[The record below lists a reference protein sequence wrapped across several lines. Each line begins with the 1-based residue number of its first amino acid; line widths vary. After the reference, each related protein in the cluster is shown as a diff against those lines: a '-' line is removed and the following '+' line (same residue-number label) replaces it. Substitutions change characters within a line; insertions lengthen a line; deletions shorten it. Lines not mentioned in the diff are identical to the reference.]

1 MTVSTSISTAN
12 YTANGSTTTFAY
24 PFKIFANSDLVVS
37 LRNTATSVETVQV
50 LNSAYTVTGAG
61 NNAGGNVVFGTA
73 PASGNTVLIRRELP
87 LTQETDF
94 VPNDPFP
101 AAAHENALDKL
112 TMLLQQTGVAADR
125 AIVFPASEVGL
136 GLTNVLPSVSDRR
149 LKLIQFANDGSV
161 DVIAPADL
169 SNAIIGA
176 NYVFDAFTGSGATTI
191 YTLSAGPGSTNNT
204 AVYIDGVYQSKN
216 NYSVSGST
224 LTFSTAPPLNSA
236 IEIVIGDAI
245 SAGAA
250 TAASAVSYSQGGTGS
265 VSRNV
270 QSRLR
275 DYVSVKDFGAVGDGV
290 TDDTAAIQAALDYAD
305 TGSNQSSVVT
315 VFIPAGTYIHTG
327 ITIAG
332 GVNVMGDG
340 RTSTTLFLKNSTN
353 PVQSVKLES
362 SRASISKVTIDG
374 NRSNNSS
381 GIGLNADNS
390 VAAGNSAFCYI
401 EDLDIQN
408 TAGTG
413 CIVTNGNMAHLKNV
427 SITRCTTGLIAERCT
442 QLTMT
447 NVDIAKFT
455 VAGFVMQGSPAQN
468 VVVWNGGFMETTVDT
483 PTAGAPF
490 IHLKSM
496 RSTDALYIAGLWC
509 NGHFTDS
516 AFDTTGLKI
525 EDPLYVDNVTID
537 GTVFYNVKTAGTY
550 VGVANTE
557 IGLVDARGISTVGG
571 GGSFTR
577 QMGVLTQASY
587 NFDFF
592 TNEKSLTVSGTTNE
606 FIVPTGSPIEIQ
618 EMSMLVTE
626 AFAGTGNGALNFGVN
641 GSGTAF
647 GSGLVLTNPTTLN
660 TVVDFTSSLTS
671 KKSSLSFDKI
681 TFAAATPLATTGKA
695 RFKVRGIVY

>member
-1 MTVSTSISTAN
+1 MPVILKNNASSTLATAISASDTGIVVADGSKFPSLGAGYYFYATLVSSGGTIEVVKVTARVGNSLTVVRAQDGSSAASFASGALLEMRVNAASVQDAIDGVTTTPAN
-12 YTANGSTTTFAY
+12 DQFTGNGSTTNF
-24 PFKIFANSDLVVS
+24 
-37 LRNTATSVETVQV
+37 
-50 LNSAYTVTGAG
+50 
-61 NNAGGNVVFGTA
+61 
-73 PASGNTVLIRRELP
+73 
-87 LTQETDF
+87 
-94 VPNDPFP
+94 
-101 AAAHENALDKL
+101 
-112 TMLLQQTGVAADR
+112 
-125 AIVFPASEVGL
+125 
-136 GLTNVLPSVSDRR
+136 
-149 LKLIQFANDGSV
+149 
-161 DVIAPADL
+161 
-169 SNAIIGA
+169 
-176 NYVFDAFTGSGATTI
+176 
-191 YTLSAGPGSTNNT
+191 TLSVTPVSIALID
-204 AVYIDGVYQSKN
+204 VYIDGVYQNKN
-216 NYSVSGST
+216 TFSFAGAV
-224 LTFSTAPPLNSA
+224 LTFSEAPPLGA
-236 IEIVIGDAI
+236 KIEVLTNTGFGI
-245 SAGAA
+245 AGIFS
-250 TAASAVSYSQGGTGS
+250 ASAVNYNQGGTGA
-265 VSRNV
+265 VTRTV

-290 TDDTAAIQAALDYAD
+290 TDDTLAIQAALDYAD

-413 CIVTNGNMAHLKNV
+413 CVLTNGNMAHLKNV

-490 IHLKSM
+490 IHLKNM

-509 NGHFTDS
+509 NGHFTDE

-550 VGVANTE
+550 TGVANSE

-606 FIVPTGSPIEIQ
+606 YIVPTGGPIEIK

-626 AFAGTGNGALNFGVN
+626 AFSGAGNGALNFGVN
-641 GSGTAF
+641 GAGTAF
-647 GSGLVLTNPTTLN
+647 GSALVLTNSAAAN
-660 TVVDFTSSLTS
+660 TVTDYTSSLTNT
-671 KKSSLSFDKI
+671 KSTASFDRI
-681 TFAAATPLATTGKA
+681 TFAASTPFSTTGKA

>member
-1 MTVSTSISTAN
+1 MAKKPTITTLTSGFNSTTTLNNNFTALRNAFDNTLSLDGSTPNAMNADLDMNSNDILNVGEIDVQALTVDGVALYPGNAQLATTYATQS
-12 YTANGSTTTFAY
+12 YTGNGSTTVYSMGFN
-24 PFKIFANSDLVVS
+24 PGVKANV
-37 LRNTATSVETVQV
+37 N
-50 LNSAYTVTGAG
+50 
-61 NNAGGNVVFGTA
+61 
-73 PASGNTVLIRRELP
+73 
-87 LTQETDF
+87 
-94 VPNDPFP
+94 
-101 AAAHENALDKL
+101 
-112 TMLLQQTGVAADR
+112 
-125 AIVFPASEVGL
+125 
-136 GLTNVLPSVSDRR
+136 
-149 LKLIQFANDGSV
+149 
-161 DVIAPADL
+161 
-169 SNAIIGA
+169 
-176 NYVFDAFTGSGATTI
+176 
-191 YTLSAGPGSTNNT
+191 
-204 AVYIDGVYQSKN
+204 VYIDGVHQN
-216 NYSVSGST
+216 QDAFNISGTS
-224 LTFSTAPPLNSA
+224 LTFTAAPPLNSA
-236 IEIVIGDAI
+236 IEIKVPVNVNSLVNTDSSSI
-245 SAGAA
+245 
-250 TAASAVSYSQGGTGS
+250 VYSQGATGT
-265 VSRNV
+265 VTTNV
-270 QSRLR
+270 KAKLQES
-275 DYVSVKDFGAVGDGV
+275 VSVKDFGAVGNGV

-327 ITIAG
+327 ITIPG

-374 NRSNNSS
+374 NRNNNSS

-468 VVVWNGGFMETTVDT
+468 VVVWNGGFMEATVDT

-490 IHLKSM
+490 IHLKNM

-509 NGHFTDS
+509 NGHFTDE

-550 VGVANTE
+550 VGVANSE

-641 GSGTAF
+641 GAGTAF

-681 TFAAATPLATTGKA
+681 TFAAATPMSSTGKA

>member
-1 MTVSTSISTAN
+1 M
-12 YTANGSTTTFAY
+12 
-24 PFKIFANSDLVVS
+24 
-37 LRNTATSVETVQV
+37 
-50 LNSAYTVTGAG
+50 
-61 NNAGGNVVFGTA
+61 
-73 PASGNTVLIRRELP
+73 P
-87 LTQETDF
+87 LTQLAPPYPIFTDKNGDPLDAGYLYFGVVNLNPETNPIQVYYDSAF
-94 VPNDPFP
+94 TQP
-101 AAAHENALDKL
+101 AAQPLRTSNGYVMRNGSPALLFAGSQFSVTVRDKNNALVIYSPVGY
-112 TMLLQQTGVAADR
+112 GVD
-125 AIVFPASEVGL
+125 PAS
-136 GLTNVLPSVSDRR
+136 VS
-149 LKLIQFANDGSV
+149 GT
-161 DVIAPADL
+161 VIYD
-169 SNAIIGA
+169 
-176 NYVFDAFTGSGATTI
+176 DFTGDGVTTVFTLTASPSTKNAT
-191 YTLSAGPGSTNNT
+191 N
-204 AVYIDGVYQSKN
+204 VYIDGIYQSKD
-216 NYSVSGST
+216 NYNTAGST
-224 LTFSTAPPLNSA
+224 LTFTTAPPLLSS
-236 IEIVIGDAI
+236 IEVVSQESSIIG
-245 SAGAA
+245 GASSQQI
-250 TAASAVSYSQGGTGS
+250 TYNQGGSGAVT
-265 VSRNV
+265 RTV
-270 QSRLR
+270 QARLQDR
-275 DYVSVKDFGAVGDGV
+275 VSVKDFGAVGDGV
-290 TDDTAAIQAALDYAD
+290 TDDTLAIQNALNYAD
-305 TGSNQSSVVT
+305 TGSNSSSVVT

-413 CIVTNGNMAHLKNV
+413 CLVTNGNMAHLKNV

-509 NGHFTDS
+509 NGHFTDE

-550 VGVANTE
+550 TGVANSE

-606 FIVPTGSPIEIQ
+606 YIVPTGGPIEIK

-626 AFAGTGNGALNFGVN
+626 AFSGAGNGALNFGVN
-641 GSGTAF
+641 GAGTAF
-647 GSGLVLTNPTTLN
+647 GSALVLTNSAAAD
-660 TVVDFTSSLTS
+660 TVTDYTSSLTNT
-671 KKSSLSFDKI
+671 KSTASFDRI
-681 TFAAATPLATTGKA
+681 TFAASTPFSTTGKA

>member
-1 MTVSTSISTAN
+1 MAKKPTLTTLSSGFNSTTTLNNNFTALRNAFDNTLSLDGSTPNAMNADFDVNGNNILNANSIETVGLTINGVQVGSSELTPTTALFN
-12 YTANGSTTTFAY
+12 TEHTGNGSTTTFSMTY
-24 PFKIFANSDLVVS
+24 NPGVEF
-37 LRNTATSVETVQV
+37 NT
-50 LNSAYTVTGAG
+50 
-61 NNAGGNVVFGTA
+61 
-73 PASGNTVLIRRELP
+73 
-87 LTQETDF
+87 
-94 VPNDPFP
+94 
-101 AAAHENALDKL
+101 
-112 TMLLQQTGVAADR
+112 
-125 AIVFPASEVGL
+125 
-136 GLTNVLPSVSDRR
+136 
-149 LKLIQFANDGSV
+149 
-161 DVIAPADL
+161 
-169 SNAIIGA
+169 
-176 NYVFDAFTGSGATTI
+176 YVF
-191 YTLSAGPGSTNNT
+191 
-204 AVYIDGVYQSKN
+204 VDGVYQNKST
-216 NYSVSGST
+216 YSISGT
-224 LTFSTAPPLNSA
+224 NVIFSEAPPLNSK
-236 IEIVIGDAI
+236 IELNVFRALTLAETVQASNVGYT
-245 SAGAA
+245 A
-250 TAASAVSYSQGGTGS
+250 TGASALRT
-265 VSRNV
+265 V
-270 QSRLR
+270 QTKL
-275 DYVSVKDFGAVGDGV
+275 DEFVSVKDFGAVGDGV

-305 TGSNQSSVVT
+305 TGSNSSSVVT

-332 GVNVMGDG
+332 GVNVIGDG

-413 CIVTNGNMAHLKNV
+413 CLVTNGNMAHLKNV

-509 NGHFTDS
+509 NGHFTDE

-550 VGVANTE
+550 TGVANSE

-592 TNEKSLTVSGTTNE
+592 TNEKSLTTSGTTNE
-606 FIVPTGSPIEIQ
+606 YIVPTGGPIEIK

-626 AFAGTGNGALNFGVN
+626 AFSGAGNGALNFGVN
-641 GSGTAF
+641 GIGTAF
-647 GSGLVLTNPTTLN
+647 GSALVLTNSAAAG
-660 TVVDFTSSLTS
+660 TVTDYTSSLTNT
-671 KKSSLSFDKI
+671 KSTASFDRI
-681 TFAAATPLATTGKA
+681 TFAASTPFSTTGKA